1 MTSLYIDPEI
11 VEGRLEKSEISDV
24 QGLVDLQIRP
34 LHNGGRREGDLEVP
48 DFLKGIIA
56 DISNDPSDSSSRK
69 EIAEHFNVSE
79 QTVTT
84 ISHGLKNPKEVD
96 EKLQDVIDK
105 KRESVHE
112 SSVKVLEEALAL
124 VGPKM
129 IAEGDKLKAKDVMSI
144 AKDASAV
151 IRNTSK
157 ENRGNAGGT
166 SVIIYAPSQRKIDD
180 YRVIEVTPENR

>member
-1 MTSLYIDPEI
+1 MTSLYIDQDKAE
-11 VEGRLEKSEISDV
+11 ERLEKSEISDV
-24 QGLVDLQIRP
+24 QNLVDLQIRP
-34 LHNGGRREGDLEVP
+34 LHNGGRREGDLEIP
-48 DFLKGIIA
+48 DFLKNIIA
-56 DISNDPSDSSSRK
+56 DITNDPTDSSSRK
-69 EIAEHFNVSE
+69 EIAEQFNVSE

-84 ISHGLKNPKEVD
+84 FSQGLKNPKEPD
-96 EKLQDVIDK
+96 EKLQNVIDK

-112 SSVKVLEEALAL
+112 SSVQVLEEALAL

-129 IAEGDKLKAKDVMSI
+129 KAEGDKLKARDVMAI

-157 ENRGNAGGT
+157 ENRGNSGGQ
-166 SVIIYAPSQRKIDD
+166 SVIIYAPSQRPIDT